1 MMLGTVMVA
10 AAGTNV
16 LTQALDLFSQFATV
30 GVALWG
36 IWGIIVLASGLKD
49 QNGPQIQSGVWQL
62 VGGGLIVA
70 AALLFHSVT
79 L

>member
-1 MMLGTVMVA
+1 MSGMVLA
-10 AAGTNV
+10 DGEEANV
-16 LTQALDLFSQFATV
+16 LSQALDLFSQFATV
-30 GVALWG
+30 GGLLWG

-62 VGGGLIVA
+62 VGGAMIFA
-70 AALLFHSVT
+70 AALLFKSVT